1 MSKQSLKKTNDNNK
15 KHKICFAAS
24 SGGHLEEIS
33 RLREIEKKYDNFL
46 VTEKGGFSEL
56 NFGEKT
62 IYVQQI
68 NRKEI
73 LFIFKFIW
81 LMFVSLGIL
90 LREKPDIIISTGA
103 LATVP
108 ICIIGKILRKKII
121 YIESFARVDTP
132 SLTGKIMY
140 KFKLYDIFL
149 VQWEEMKQFYPN
161 AQVGGRIF

>member
-1 MSKQSLKKTNDNNK
+1 MNENK
-15 KHKICFAAS
+15 KQHKICFAAS

-33 RLREIEKKYDNFL
+33 RLKEIEKKYDNFL

-56 NFGEKT
+56 NFGKET
-62 IYVQQI
+62 IYVRQI
-68 NRKEI
+68 NRKEL

-81 LMFVSLGIL
+81 LFFVSISIL
-90 LREKPDIIISTGA
+90 VRKKPDIIISTGA

-108 ICIIGKILRKKII
+108 LCFVGKIMRKKIV
-121 YIESFARVDTP
+121 YIESFARIDTP

-149 VQWEEMKQFYPN
+149 VQWEEMKKFYPN